1 MSPAL
6 YHVSYSAHQE
16 QRRHFE
22 PIALV
27 GMAYTPVGMVNLP
40 SLLSGYLL
48 RLQDL
53 LLVPLN
59 NRFRGLCS
67 LARL

>member
-1 MSPAL
+1 MSPEAPK
-6 YHVSYSAHQE
+6 YSAHQE
-16 QRRHFE
+16 QPRRFE

-40 SLLSGYLL
+40 SLLYLL

-59 NRFRGLCS
+59 
-67 LARL
+67 